1 MAILADKPQS
11 WQKWM
16 TTTWRPLMAVTY
28 MATIWFDFIVGPV
41 IFNLLQF
48 RSGEQL
54 ISSWTPLTLQGGGLY
69 HLAMGAVLGIAAWTR
84 GQEKVASMNMPYP
97 QDGQYNNTDYYNSNP
112 NYYNPNMGN
121 MGYDNNMQPN
131 QPVQPG
137 WINNNNRNNDQY
149 YQPPQPGAPYQPQ
162 EQYQPPTTID
172 EMSTFND
179 DPHAY
184 PNRPLRRQMQ
194 P

>member
-1 MAILADKPQS
+1 MSILTDKPQS

-28 MATIWFDFIVGPV
+28 MATIWFDFIIGPI
-41 IFNLLQF
+41 IFNMLQF

-84 GQEKVASMNMPYP
+84 GQEKVASMNSPTGY
-97 QDGQYNNTDYYNSNP
+97 DSDE
-112 NYYNPNMGN
+112 YYNPNAV
-121 MGYDNNMQPN
+121 YQQQPM
-131 QPVQPG
+131 PTGPG
-137 WINNNNRNNDQY
+137 WINRDREENNGSYNNSSYNQYQPPVNAYEQQQEQY
-149 YQPPQPGAPYQPQ
+149 YQPPVNTYDMPQ
-162 EQYQPPTTID
+162 FT
-172 EMSTFND
+172 D

-184 PNRPLRRQMQ
+184 PNRPLRRQRM
-194 P
+194 